1 MTRSNSPTKVVIVPA
16 DSAGSR
22 ILIVDDQISNVKLL
36 EFTLRRGG
44 YLDVVFT
51 TDPTQVAAMHKE
63 NPFELI
69 LLDLQM
75 PVMSGFQVMQLLRAE
90 EGTHRVGI
98 LVISADP
105 ALALAALEGGADNFL
120 SKPYLLADVLNRVQL
135 LLPKSGP
142 QNIK

>member
-90 EGTHRVGI
+90 GTHRVGI

>member
-1 MTRSNSPTKVVIVPA
+1 MKRSNSPGRVVIVADRPA
-16 DSAGSR
+16 SR

-44 YLDVVFT
+44 YVEVAST
-51 TDPTQVAAMHKE
+51 TDPTQVAALHKE
-63 NPFELI
+63 NPYDLI

-75 PVMSGFQVMQLLRAE
+75 PVMSGFQVMQVLRAD
-90 EGTHRVGI
+90 EGARRVGI

-120 SKPYLLADVLNRVQL
+120 SKPYLLADVLDRVQL
-135 LLPKSGP
+135 LLPRSDTPK
-142 QNIK
+142 